1 MQLPIC
7 TNCPKALP
15 RLSLSRLRAVTLR
28 KATLVRRQNTLICRA
43 EDRGSAVTDI
53 RKIDT
58 EKGGLTHTLRE
69 TVFTPESLVPVA
81 LGVGG
86 AFLAGYGQ
94 DGAVLGAAAGA
105 ALRAGQLLFLQQ
117 TVPFTYRKH
126 TLLLPVGIELTMGD
140 ATFKQQI
147 GGYAQAGKLLKE
159 NNPDYQL
166 IAGIAKKVIGA
177 VGKEFGGGFQSHVK
191 KFKWEVVVVDD
202 KVPNAFVLPGG
213 KIVVFTG
220 LIKLMERKEDL
231 LAAVVGHE
239 VAHAVARHS
248 SEKLSLGIFL
258 TVASQL
264 AFQVFQVYVR
274 NKQGPAQGRG
284 PGGGAQG
291 IPVAWGQPQRGGY
304 GMSNA
309 RGGYGGRG
317 GGRGGGGGG
326 PGGLLLNPQVIGIF
340 TNLFLQLP
348 FSRRAEAEADLI
360 GLKLMGL
367 AGYNPQLAP
376 ETFRRLAMGEA
387 AMRKAMGGNLG
398 ALQCTH
404 PRSETRVQM
413 LEEELSM
420 MKEQPDIA
428 LQKVMHKV
436 PYWML

>member
-1 MQLPIC
+1 MVSSVVHSI
-7 TNCPKALP
+7 
-15 RLSLSRLRAVTLR
+15 
-28 KATLVRRQNTLICRA
+28 A

-53 RKIDT
+53 RKFDT
-58 EKGGLTHTLRE
+58 EKGGLTHILRE

-147 GGYAQAGKLLKE
+147 SGYAKAGKLLKE

-177 VGKEFGGGFQSHVK
+177 VGKEYGGGFQSHVK

-317 GGRGGGGGG
+317 GGGGGGGG

-420 MKEQPDIA
+420 MKEQPDLA